1 MEAWDQVDPRVRL
14 TARAF
19 PGLLWP
25 LEEVSRDLL
34 VHKGM
39 GFLLVQIPAWQGLV
53 EDQAAKCQVLVWSH
67 LPDQQPT
74 QQPIYQVVIQS
85 QTYHNNS
92 SNSSSNISSNNN
104 NNSSSNS
111 SSSNNSRNSRHSS
124 STNNH
129 NSRGRAI
136 PRELQAWGC
145 RHQANQACQAP
156 LAAAHPCTAHPFPN
170 QVLRCPL
177 HRTPLRQV
185 RSRQPITPVHL
196 LCHPQPQQE
205 PRAKQDLLHQPL
217 ETLQLLDSLLPQA

>member
-85 QTYHNNS
+85 QTYHNN
-92 SNSSSNISSNNN
+92 NGSSNISSNNN
-104 NNSSSNS
+104 NNSNS
-111 SSSNNSRNSRHSS
+111 SEM
-124 STNNH
+124 T
-129 NSRGRAI
+129 
-136 PRELQAWGC
+136 P
-145 RHQANQACQAP
+145 AP
-156 LAAAHPCTAHPFPN
+156 TRIRAAAAAA
-170 QVLRCPL
+170 L
-177 HRTPLRQV
+177 H
-185 RSRQPITPVHL
+185 
-196 LCHPQPQQE
+196 
-205 PRAKQDLLHQPL
+205 
-217 ETLQLLDSLLPQA
+217 

>member
-1 MEAWDQVDPRVRL
+1 MEAWDQVDPRVPL

-25 LEEVSRDLL
+25 LEEVPRDLL

-39 GFLLVQIPAWQGLV
+39 GFHLVRILAWQGLV
-53 EDQAAKCQVLVWSH
+53 GDQAAKCQVLEWSH

-85 QTYHNNS
+85 QAYHNSS
-92 SNSSSNISSNNN
+92 SNSSSNISNNNN

-111 SSSNNSRNSRHSS
+111 SNNSRNSRHS

-145 RHQANQACQAP
+145 RHQANQACRAP
-156 LAAAHPCTAHPFPN
+156 LEAAHPCTAHPSPN
-170 QVLRCPL
+170 QVLRCLL
-177 HRTPLRQV
+177 HRTLLRQV
-185 RSRQPITPVHL
+185 RSPQPTTPVHPR
-196 LCHPQPQQE
+196 CHPQPQRE
-205 PRAKQDLLHQPL
+205 PRAKQDPLHQPQ
-217 ETLQLLDSLLPQA
+217 ETLLHLDNLLPQA